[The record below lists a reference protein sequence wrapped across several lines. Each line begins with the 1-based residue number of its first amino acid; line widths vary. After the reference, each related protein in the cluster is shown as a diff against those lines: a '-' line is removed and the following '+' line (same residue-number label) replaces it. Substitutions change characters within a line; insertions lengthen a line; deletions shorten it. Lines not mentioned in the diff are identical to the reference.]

1 MNIVPKLTL
10 FHSPNTRSTG
20 VRVLLEELKA
30 PYELRAVNMKVGEQL
45 KPEFKAINPLGKVPT
60 VTYGDTVV
68 TEQPAIYIFLADLFP
83 AARLAPGLTDTARG
97 SYLRWMVYYGS
108 CLEPA
113 MVDKALKREP
123 GDHGLSPYGTYDEMI
138 NALAQQ
144 LARGPYMLG
153 ETFSAA
159 DVLWGSALGWMIGF
173 KLVPD
178 TAVFKNYV
186 ERVTSRPAFKTV
198 MDLDTKMAAEHQ
210 AAAAKL
216 KAWRL
221 EKTNRLWRP
230 TYQRQRA

>member
-1 MNIVPKLTL
+1 MSAQAKVTL

-30 PYELRAVNMKVGEQL
+30 PYHLHAVNMKAGEQL
-45 KPEFKAINPLGKVPT
+45 QPAFLAVNPMGKVPA
-60 VTYGDTVV
+60 VTYGDALV

-83 AARLAPGLTDTARG
+83 AAGLAPGLTEAARG
-97 SYLRWMVYYGS
+97 PYLRWMVYYGS

-123 GDHGLSPYGTYDEMI
+123 GDRGLSPYGTYDAMI
-138 NALAQQ
+138 NTLAQN
-144 LARGPYMLG
+144 LERGPYMLG
-153 ETFSAA
+153 DKFSAV

-178 TAVFKNYV
+178 LPVFKSFV
-186 ERVTSRPAFKTV
+186 ERVTSRPAFKAV
-198 MDLDTKMAAEHQ
+198 MDLDAKMAAEHE

-216 KAWRL
+216 KA
-221 EKTNRLWRP
+221 
-230 TYQRQRA
+230 